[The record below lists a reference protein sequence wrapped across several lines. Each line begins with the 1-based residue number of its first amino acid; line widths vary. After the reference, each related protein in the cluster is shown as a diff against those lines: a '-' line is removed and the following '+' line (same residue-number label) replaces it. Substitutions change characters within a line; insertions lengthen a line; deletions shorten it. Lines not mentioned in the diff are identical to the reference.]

1 VVLSKAVPNSGAKLC
16 LAQNAIALLKTTG
29 LSEVL
34 AVHFFSGFWRFG
46 EERQGVEGEEMTGKE
61 KEGYLK
67 IRTCTKK
74 RNPKSNCKI
83 SPPPPIS
90 KSGLRGMFCYVPLRL
105 QSHWPNE
112 SKFSHCA
119 RQAAVATVK
128 KPKKRF

>member
-1 VVLSKAVPNSGAKLC
+1 
-16 LAQNAIALLKTTG
+16 
-29 LSEVL
+29 
-34 AVHFFSGFWRFG
+34 
-46 EERQGVEGEEMTGKE
+46 MTGKE

-74 RNPKSNCKI
+74 KKSKKQLLQNK
-83 SPPPPIS
+83 SPPSNFKIWA
-90 KSGLRGMFCYVPLRL
+90 RGMFCFVPLRL

-128 KPKKRF
+128 TPKKRF